1 MADDYTPTTEYVRSE
16 FVDRVEHWELV
27 WSEMEDE
34 KLDAAAEFDRWL
46 TEHNRQVAE
55 VAWDRAMEDRD
66 GFPGVSGLTN
76 PYSKED

>member
-1 MADDYTPTTEYVRSE
+1 MADDYTPTTEQVRDGYRFDPE
-16 FVDRVEHWELV
+16 AEYHNPTVNWA
-27 WSEMEDE
+27 E
-34 KLDAAAEFDRWL
+34 KNGRAFDRWL
-46 TEHNRQVAE
+46 TEQNRQVAE